1 MQDLLYPLSQEDEM
15 TQPLNLGNCCGPSI
29 PGIRTITL
37 ADGDRVGLIGLD
49 AVLEALYAE
58 GKLPDSSTAEEM
70 ISRLREKNYISSSST
85 VEELYAKALLP
96 EYQRFYQKKIA
107 SIRRRDLFK

>member
-1 MQDLLYPLSQEDEM
+1 MQGLLNPLSQEDKM

-29 PGIRTITL
+29 PGIRKITL
-37 ADGDRVGLIGLD
+37 PDGDQVGLIGLD
-49 AVLEALYAE
+49 AVLEALYEE
-58 GKLPDSSTAEEM
+58 GKQPDSSTAREM
-70 ISRLREKNYISSSST
+70 IGRLREKNYISSSST
-85 VEELYAKALLP
+85 VEELYEKALLT